1 MRKWAVCSA
10 LMLAA
15 GAAIAQE
22 GEAQPEGYIE
32 KLIQALTAD
41 DSYKVRL
48 QAAVFLGR
56 SDDDRAVEP
65 LIRVLTADEHYT
77 VRAAAA
83 TALAN
88 LEEPRAISH
97 IVRAAA
103 LDPDT
108 FVREEAGRALRKYD
122 REEVLPYVVATY
134 GSEDARVR
142 REVVSYLAEGPFD
155 AAEIVFVRALGDT
168 PEIYDIAKT
177 AVVGLQDPPKLRFL
191 SAAVEHRDAGVRRGA
206 IQILHA
212 LGTKEATDV
221 ILKVYERDIE
231 VDQVRSATRE
241 ALRDLRRFLP
251 VEQIVTSAVNDSDK
265 HARARSIKLLGVIGG
280 ADAHKAL
287 LTTLAD
293 EEIYLRGTAVMA
305 LRELGDPDAI
315 EPLEKLLQDPAN
327 QRIALQIRTAVKHL
341 KKHQGTTTN

>member
-1 MRKWAVCSA
+1 MCLLLMGATPYAA
-10 LMLAA
+10 L
-15 GAAIAQE
+15 GQE
-22 GEAQPEGYIE
+22 GGAEATPPEGYIE
-32 KLIQALTAD
+32 KLIEALNAD

-56 SDDDRAVEP
+56 ANDDRAVEP
-65 LIRVLTADEHYT
+65 LIKTITGDEHYT

-108 FVREEAGRALRKYD
+108 FVREEAQRALRKYD
-122 REEVLPYVVATY
+122 REEALPYVVATY
-134 GSEDARVR
+134 GSEDGRVR
-142 REVVSYLAEGPFD
+142 REVVTYLAEGAFD
-155 AAEIVFVRALGDT
+155 AAEIVFVRALGDV
-168 PEIYDIAKT
+168 PEIFDIARN
-177 AVVGLQDPPKLRFL
+177 AVQALSADQKLRFL
-191 SAAVEHRDAGVRRGA
+191 STAVEHRDAGVRRGA
-206 IQILHA
+206 VQVLHA
-212 LGTKEATDV
+212 VGTKEATDV

-241 ALRDLRRFLP
+241 ALRDLRKFLP
-251 VEQIVTSAVNDSDK
+251 VEEIVRAATNDTDK
-265 HARARSIKLLGVIGG
+265 HTRARAIKLLGVIGG
-280 ADAHKAL
+280 TEANRAL
-287 LTTLAD
+287 LTTLND

-305 LRELGDPDAI
+305 LRELGDPAVIDS
-315 EPLEKLLQDPAN
+315 LEKLLQDPSN

-341 KKHQGTTTN
+341 KKQQTPSAN